1 MPMFNNRVIKIP
13 EKLTIDSTSQF
24 QHITHCLG
32 RLEWRMAYGWQS
44 SDQNPGYPVPGPA
57 LWEDVHGKTREG
69 TFGQC
74 QRSLTGHAFLET
86 ARRHRPVSGPFSSP
100 STYLITASTPVLTV
114 TYLKPGCLCCRRTQQ
129 GFVLSCSRQFS
140 WTIWGSASQPLR
152 EFACEWAWL
161 WSHWWDG
168 EWSPSH
174 SEANESINPSWPSFP
189 GRIPRLSPP
198 PTSNPALAETV
209 GTASF
214 PPAGCLLP
222 RLPGT
227 PPQPALSSPQAYAA
241 WKPFP
246 FLSRDLPANGQSLL

>member
-1 MPMFNNRVIKIP
+1 MGGRAVTRTQAIQSLSQLSGRISMGRH
-13 EKLTIDSTSQF
+13 EKVHLAVAKELDRS
-24 QHITHCLG
+24 C
-32 RLEWRMAYGWQS
+32 
-44 SDQNPGYPVPGPA
+44 VPGN
-57 LWEDVHGKTREG
+57 
-69 TFGQC
+69 C
-74 QRSLTGHAFLET
+74 QVTLAHFWSLL
-86 ARRHRPVSGPFSSP
+86 FSQH
-100 STYLITASTPVLTV
+100 LITAFTPVSTV

-140 WTIWGSASQPLR
+140 WTVWGSASQPLR

-168 EWSPSH
+168 ERNPSH
-174 SEANESINPSWPSFP
+174 SEANENINPSWPSFP

-198 PTSNPALAETV
+198 PTSNPALTEMV

-227 PPQPALSSPQAYAA
+227 PPQPALSSPQAHAA

-246 FLSRDLPANGQSLL
+246 FLSRDLPADGQCLL